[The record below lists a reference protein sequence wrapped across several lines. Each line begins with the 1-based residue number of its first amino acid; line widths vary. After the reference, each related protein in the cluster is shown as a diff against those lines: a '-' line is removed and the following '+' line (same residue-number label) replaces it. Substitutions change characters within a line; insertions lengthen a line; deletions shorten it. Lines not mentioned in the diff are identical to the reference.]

1 MDSGEIIFFLIVG
14 VVPFVVGLTIHGI
27 FHGGRKILTRQAIIN
42 ALLGGV
48 GGLLLSSGAA
58 WGLGH
63 EFHGQIFA
71 ASVIGALL
79 TVVFGS
85 GLTDKFMPYAD
96 EVAEERQAEEEAA
109 VEEEI
114 REEMRRRAKA
124 KLASTVGRVF
134 ISYRREDGAL
144 ARLIAD
150 QLENE
155 FGPDHIFFDVDSIRL
170 GADFIK
176 AINSEIAKCEV
187 LLALIRRNWLGRNR
201 AGQRLFDNPND
212 YMRLEI
218 AAALQRQ
225 IRVIPVL
232 LDGATMPKG
241 DQLPAD
247 LQELARR
254 NAHFLRHVSFKA
266 DMEILV
272 RELKAHGGEVG
283 NG

>member
-1 MDSGEIIFFLIVG
+1 MSGDDILGLFLFG
-14 VVPFVVGLTIHGI
+14 GMPLTISLVTHAL
-27 FHGGRKILTRQAIIN
+27 FHGSKKLLTPQAGIN
-42 ALLGGV
+42 ALV
-48 GGLLLSSGAA
+48 GCS
-58 WGLGH
+58 
-63 EFHGQIFA
+63 
-71 ASVIGALL
+71 GALL
-79 TVVFGS
+79 AGFSVSWLFPDNGGGAFAALVAAPVVAA
-85 GLTDKFMPYAD
+85 LIVEALLEKFMPYAD
-96 EVAEERQAEEEAA
+96 EVAALRQAEEEEA
-109 VEEEI
+109 VEDEI
-114 REEMRRRAKA
+114 KEEMRRRAKA
-124 KLASTVGRVF
+124 KLASSVGRVF

-155 FGPDHIFFDVDSIRL
+155 FGPDHIFFDVDGIRL
-170 GADFIK
+170 GADFVK
-176 AINSEIAKCEV
+176 AINDEVAKCDV
-187 LLALIRRNWLGRNR
+187 LLALIGRNWLGRNK

-212 YMRLEI
+212 YIRLEV

-247 LQELARR
+247 LQELTRR

-272 RELKAHGGEVG
+272 RELRGAIYDP
-283 NG
+283 